1 METAKYLFSFLIF
14 PGFLFTAVIGLC
26 SVWVDRKVT
35 ARIQWR
41 TGPPFLQPL
50 YDFFK
55 LLGKET
61 LLPKSGSPIVFLAA
75 PIFSLVAVVLVST
88 ILWQGIIREQ
98 SFIGDLIVVVYL
110 LIIPSLAFMIGGMA
124 SGNPLATVGASRE
137 MKLII
142 AYELPFL
149 ICLAAVILKSGAS
162 IQLTEIA
169 SNPAV
174 VSISGAL
181 AAIVVLLCIH
191 AKLGFTPFDIAEA
204 ETEIMGGIF
213 IEYSGI
219 PLALIKLTQAMM
231 LFTLPIFLITVF
243 LGGMNF
249 EGLNILWSILKY
261 VLVLV
266 LIIVIKNTNPRVR
279 VDQALK
285 FFWHYLVPVSVA
297 AFILA
302 LLGMIYGIAW
312 L

>member
-1 METAKYLFSFLIF
+1 
-14 PGFLFTAVIGLC
+14 
-26 SVWVDRKVT
+26 
-35 ARIQWR
+35 
-41 TGPPFLQPL
+41 
-50 YDFFK
+50 
-55 LLGKET
+55 
-61 LLPKSGSPIVFLAA
+61 
-75 PIFSLVAVVLVST
+75 
-88 ILWQGIIREQ
+88 
-98 SFIGDLIVVVYL
+98 
-110 LIIPSLAFMIGGMA
+110 
-124 SGNPLATVGASRE
+124 

-149 ICLAAVILKSGAS
+149 ICLATAILKSGAS
-162 IQLTEIA
+162 IQLAVIA
-169 SNPAV
+169 SSPVIA
-174 VSISGAL
+174 SISGAL
-181 AAIVVLLCIH
+181 ASIVVLLCIH
-191 AKLGFTPFDIAEA
+191 AKLGFTPFDVAEA
-204 ETEIMGGIF
+204 ETEIMEGIF

-249 EGLNILWSILKY
+249 SGWGILWSILKY

-285 FFWHYLVPVSVA
+285 FFWLYLVPVSIVA
-297 AFILA
+297 FLLA